1 MKTLSF
7 LSITLFIILFLGAN
21 LSFAA
26 SVFDD
31 TSTSIGLIKVNYVS
45 TTTAKVKIMIE
56 KDTQKYTYDL
66 LHNGTTENFPLQL
79 GSGKY
84 KISILEN
91 ISGSSYRLISSQTF
105 DVTITDQNST
115 YLNSIQNIN
124 WNVDSKAVAKAVDL
138 TKGTTDLKK
147 KATLLWTYMAKNNKY
162 DYKKLATLP
171 TSYVPTVDK
180 TLIDKTGICYDFSSL
195 YAAMLRSQGIPA
207 KLVKGYAPKNATGY
221 HAWNEV
227 YDKATSKWIVIDSTY
242 DLQVIAKYPKLA
254 IMSKPVAD
262 YQKVYEY

>member
-1 MKTLSF
+1 MRNLRLLS
-7 LSITLFIILFLGAN
+7 IILFVFLFLGVN

-31 TSTSIGLIKVNYVS
+31 TSTGIGLIKVNYVS
-45 TTTAKVKIMIE
+45 ATTAKVKIMIE
-56 KDTQKYTYDL
+56 KDTQRYIYDL

-79 GSGKY
+79 GSGNY

-91 ISGSSYRLISSQTF
+91 TSGNSYRLISSQTF
-105 DVTITDQNST
+105 EVTITDQNST
-115 YLNSIQNIN
+115 YLNSIQNIS
-124 WNVDSKAVAKAVDL
+124 WGVDSKAVAKAVDL

-147 KATLLWTYMAKNNKY
+147 KATLLWAYMAKNNKY
-162 DYKKLATLP
+162 DFKKLATLP

-207 KLVKGYAPKNATGY
+207 KLVKGYAPKNAVGY

-227 YDKATSKWIVIDSTY
+227 YDKATNKWIVIDSTY

-254 IMSKPVAD
+254 QMSKPVAD